1 MKLKRPKGIKVM
13 VSASRS
19 TVTISP
25 AHSDFITQQ
34 AAAEILNVSV
44 PFLVNCL
51 AEGELP
57 FQEVGAQVLLLRSEV
72 MAYRDRL
79 DERSSQSLDEMVAIS
94 EELGLYA
101 S

>member
-1 MKLKRPKGIKVM
+1 MKVM

-19 TVTISP
+19 SVTNSS
-25 AHSDFITQQ
+25 AHSDFINQQ

-44 PFLVNCL
+44 SFLVQCL
-51 AEGELP
+51 AVGELP
-57 FQEVGAQVLLLRSEV
+57 FREVGPEVLLLRSDV

-94 EELGLYA
+94 QELGLYD
-101 S
+101 

>member
-1 MKLKRPKGIKVM
+1 M

-19 TVTISP
+19 SVTNSS
-25 AHSDFITQQ
+25 AHSDFINQQ

-44 PFLVNCL
+44 PFLVQCL
-51 AEGELP
+51 AVGELP
-57 FQEVGAQVLLLRSEV
+57 FREVGLEVLLLRSDV

-94 EELGLYA
+94 EELVLYD
-101 S
+101 